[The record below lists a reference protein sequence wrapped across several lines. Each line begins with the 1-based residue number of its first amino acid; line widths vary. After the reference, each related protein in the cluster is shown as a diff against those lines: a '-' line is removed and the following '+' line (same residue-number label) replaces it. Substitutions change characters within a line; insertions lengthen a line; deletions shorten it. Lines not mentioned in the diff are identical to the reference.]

1 MLGVKIT
8 VRHVVPNNN
17 RRYGKQPA
25 CNTEEQRF
33 FGHNLDGTGYLGCR
47 LIAKFGGCL
56 IFPKLRL
63 DSTVLDLNRL
73 GWRTIR
79 VKSSKKS
86 WRRLGTLKLGDCWND
101 GLNLLCKCIQLFPA
115 LFQIRELSRFKWGLI
130 STWKSG
136 PQQDMADS
144 AKNGIGI
151 FGLLVPLVPFY
162 PCIVAFGHRNRVW
175 LKMIV

>member
-1 MLGVKIT
+1 MFKCHVRLAKGTSVCKPTYALAVESLESHHSLLVNDRTVAHLRGPCWAWKIT

-33 FGHNLDGTGYLGCR
+33 FGHNLDGTGYLGWR
-47 LIAKFGGCL
+47 LIAKFSGCL

-101 GLNLLCKCIQLFPA
+101 GLNFA
-115 LFQIRELSRFKWGLI
+115 
-130 STWKSG
+130 
-136 PQQDMADS
+136 M
-144 AKNGIGI
+144 
-151 FGLLVPLVPFY
+151 
-162 PCIVAFGHRNRVW
+162 
-175 LKMIV
+175 